1 MKEPALYKR
10 VMEVEPE
17 LLNNDPRHIM
27 NYAFFQYIKPT
38 ELEMVANDI
47 TLNLVNSF
55 EFFHF
60 EDGINLN
67 KIIFE
72 NCNGKSC
79 YNQDK
84 KTRITFRCGD
94 KECRGS
100 IENLKNRDSFILDEN
115 GKLFIYNELDKEGNQ
130 IPHIHRKIN
139 EY

>member
-38 ELEMVANDI
+38 ELEMVSNDM
-47 TLNLVNSF
+47 TLNLANSF
-55 EFFHF
+55 DFFYF

-67 KIIFE
+67 KVTFNTCDRN
-72 NCNGKSC
+72 NCKDTLTDIRIRFYCGK
-79 YNQDK
+79 
-84 KTRITFRCGD
+84 T
-94 KECRGS
+94 ECRGIVS
-100 IENLKNRDSFILDEN
+100 HKNRDYFIMDEK
-115 GKLFIYNELDKEGNQ
+115 GRVFIYNELDKEGNQ
-130 IPHIHRKIN
+130 IPFIHGDIN